1 MGNIDLTK
9 LIGNRVAG
17 KTDTHMIEG
26 VGEIR
31 FRGLS
36 REEFF
41 AANELS
47 EKHGTLRGERYTLSK
62 AMVDPPMTE
71 DQVAEWQANSPGMEI
86 NDVAMKI
93 NVLSGLKKGADKS
106 VVSDVPGPA

>member
-17 KTDTHMIEG
+17 KTDTHLIEG

-31 FRGLS
+31 FRGMS
-36 REEFF
+36 RTELVTAGEIAEE
-41 AANELS
+41 
-47 EKHGTLRGERYTLSK
+47 HGTLAAERFTLSK

-71 DQVAEWQANSPGMEI
+71 DQVRAWQEGSPGTEI

-93 NVLSGLKKGADKS
+93 NALSGVKKGADKS
-106 VVSDVPGPA
+106 VVSDVPAEA